1 MLFLKKTYAFSHL
14 RQLYTVIINAILQE
28 TITKKNMSHDF
39 KQVEV
44 VSISS
49 NSDLKPTKT
58 QR

>member
-14 RQLYTVIINAILQE
+14 RQLYTVIINAIFQE

-44 VSISS
+44 VSISFY
-49 NSDLKPTKT
+49 SDLKSTKT